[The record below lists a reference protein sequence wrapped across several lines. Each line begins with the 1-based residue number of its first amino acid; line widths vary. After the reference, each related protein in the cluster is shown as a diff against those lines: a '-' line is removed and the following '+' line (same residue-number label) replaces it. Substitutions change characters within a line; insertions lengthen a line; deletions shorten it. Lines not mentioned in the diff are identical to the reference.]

1 LPNVAISFGQSFFTN
16 DPRIGTGSAQG
27 ALVSRAHSYQLV
39 LSKSIAKTDLRVTVG
54 HVTQEAS
61 LAKIDPDT
69 GLQENEG
76 AGRNRYITASARRLF
91 RWGLMQGAVSKAD
104 ARDLSDGTFVPEA
117 PRLILD
123 FLTTF
128 DRLPF
133 GLHARAEVEE
143 VGRKPLGDGFASVP
157 VREFRGALARS
168 FYNERLEAGIHFQ
181 IARGYTGQTTETLAL
196 PGESE
201 AFERVT
207 GVYIPSYA
215 TVSLTWRLGR

>member
-1 LPNVAISFGQSFFTN
+1 LLQ
-16 DPRIGTGSAQG
+16 GS
-27 ALVSRAHSYQLV
+27 
-39 LSKSIAKTDLRVTVG
+39 
-54 HVTQEAS
+54 
-61 LAKIDPDT
+61 
-69 GLQENEG
+69 
-76 AGRNRYITASARRLF
+76 
-91 RWGLMQGAVSKAD
+91 VSKAD
-104 ARDLSDGTFVPEA
+104 ARDLSDLTPVPAA

-143 VGRKPLGDGFASVP
+143 LGRKPLGDGFAIVP

-168 FYNERLEAGIHFQ
+168 FYDQRLEAGIHFQ
-181 IARGYTGQTTETLAL
+181 IARGYTGQTAETLAL

-207 GVYIPSYA
+207 SVYIPSYA